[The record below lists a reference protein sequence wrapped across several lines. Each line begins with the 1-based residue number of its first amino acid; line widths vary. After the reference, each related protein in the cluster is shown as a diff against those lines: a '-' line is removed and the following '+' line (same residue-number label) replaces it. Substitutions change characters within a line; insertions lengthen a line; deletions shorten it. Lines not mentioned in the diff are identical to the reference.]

1 MFGKSKK
8 SNGVEAS
15 PAVEGLLSIV
25 EDRLQKE
32 VFEKSSGKVLIVI
45 FPRFSDLPENESFF
59 ALNVN
64 TCAHIELSSKLIP
77 HHPTIP

>member
-59 ALNVN
+59 CVECKYLC
-64 TCAHIELSSKLIP
+64 TH
-77 HHPTIP
+77 